1 MKQLFQLE
9 DRKLFLSMM
18 VLSLI
23 ALLAAA
29 LLSLAMM
36 AYTNQAVKDTYA
48 GIVGTVVQR
57 YPQAE
62 AQVVQDLR
70 APGADSVRLGT
81 QVLEKYGL
89 SDWNAV
95 DTTVASSTAV
105 AAGLVARLLPI
116 GLTLAGLLCAGFIFL
131 LMRYQRTVSAQV
143 AELSAYLRRIDAGD
157 YSLDVR
163 DNGEG
168 SFSLLKNDLYKVTIR
183 LREQAELL
191 QRDKTALSN
200 LIADISH
207 QIKTPLT
214 SLGVLADL
222 LAEDPPEA
230 DRRAFV
236 ERLRAQLGR
245 IQWLVVALLKLA
257 RLDAGTAAFKS
268 EPVDMRRLIERALEP
283 LLIPV
288 EIKRQRLLIHG
299 GEGISFTGDLNWSAE
314 ALTNVVKNCVEHTPE
329 GGQIEISY
337 AANALYAEIT
347 VSDNGEGIASRDLP
361 HIFNRFYRGENAHS
375 YTRKSADESSGASDT
390 GVGIGLALAKAIFTA
405 QGGDISVRS
414 QPGIGTSFEI
424 RIFRGVV

>member
-9 DRKLFLSMM
+9 DRKLFISMIA
-18 VLSLI
+18 LSLVTVF
-23 ALLAAA
+23 AAVT
-29 LLSLAMM
+29 LSLAMA
-36 AYTNQAVKDTYA
+36 AYVNQAVKDTYA
-48 GIVGTVVQR
+48 GIVGTVAQR

-70 APGADSVRLGT
+70 SPGADSVNLGT
-81 QVLEKYGL
+81 QVLSKYGL
-89 SDWNAV
+89 ASEAGAGNRGAA
-95 DTTVASSTAV
+95 DTGI
-105 AAGLVARLLPI
+105 AAGLLARLLPV
-116 GLTLAGLLCAGFIFL
+116 GLALVVLVCAGFFL
-131 LMRYQRTVSAQV
+131 LLVRYQRAVSAQV
-143 AELSAYLRRIDAGD
+143 AGLSAYLRRIDAGD

-168 SFSLLKNDLYKVTIR
+168 SFSLLKNDLYKVTVR

-191 QRDKTALSN
+191 QKDKTALSN

-222 LAEDPPEA
+222 LVEDPPEE

-245 IQWLVVALLKLA
+245 IQWLVAALLKLA
-257 RLDAGTAAFKS
+257 RLDAGTASFNS
-268 EPVDMRRLIERALEP
+268 ESVGVRALIERALEP
-283 LLIPV
+283 LQIPL
-288 EIKRQRLLIHG
+288 EIKKQRLEVHG
-299 GEGISFTGDLNWSAE
+299 DDDASFTGDLNWSAE

-329 GGQIEISY
+329 GGMIEISY
-337 AANALYAEIT
+337 GSNALYAEII
-347 VSDNGEGIASRDLP
+347 VSDDGGGIASRDLP
-361 HIFNRFYRGENAHS
+361 NIFNRFYRGENAS
-375 YTRKSADESSGASDT
+375 EN
-390 GVGIGLALAKAIFTA
+390 GVGIGLALAKAILTA

-414 QPGIGTSFEI
+414 QLGIGTSFTI